1 MDTITLYVNFVPSKI
16 SDHWLVDH
24 EDLLSELIKLMPD
37 VKRYT
42 SSGFQQYKCYK
53 IQEITRCYD
62 SVIPGAIDGCNVIE
76 LTVIPSN
83 L

>member
-1 MDTITLYVNFVPSKI
+1 MEAVTLYVKFVPSKI

-24 EDLLSELIKLMPD
+24 EHLLLELVKLMPD

-42 SSGFQQYKCYK
+42 CRGFKQYKGYR
-53 IQEITRCYD
+53 IEDITRCYD
-62 SVIPGAIDGCNVIE
+62 SDIPGAVDICNVIE